1 MNKAV
6 GLVLG
11 AGVLYGIVR
20 LLRMQNVSEMAN
32 AKLVNP
38 RIHSVNLGGITFRT
52 EVEINNPSRDSVKL
66 TKPVVT
72 LTSKGK
78 MLAQSDAEDTIIA
91 IKPLGLTK
99 IDTIELELDWFT
111 LKGLVTNIVKNIPK
125 AILFYNI
132 KCCFLP
138 TLKKKMYVCGGICLH
153 FISNLMLVLV
163 NIISY

>member
-11 AGVLYGIVR
+11 AGVVYGIVR

-78 MLAQSDAEDTIIA
+78 MLAQSDAEDKIIA
-91 IKPLGLTK
+91 IKPLGITK

-111 LKGLVTNIVKNIPK
+111 LKGLVTNVIKNIPK
-125 AILFYNI
+125 AIAAWKAGDKKNLMTILGVPLEMNFTTYVNGLFYQSPSEKLI
-132 KCCFLP
+132 
-138 TLKKKMYVCGGICLH
+138 
-153 FISNLMLVLV
+153 
-163 NIISY
+163 

>member
-6 GLVLG
+6 GIVLG
-11 AGVLYGIVR
+11 AGVVYGIVR

-32 AKLVNP
+32 ARLVNP
-38 RIHSVNLGGITFRT
+38 RIHSVTLGGISFRT

-99 IDTIELELDWFT
+99 IDTIELFT

-125 AILFYNI
+125 AIAAWKAGDKKNLMTILGVPLEMNFTTYVNGLFYQSPSEKLI
-132 KCCFLP
+132 
-138 TLKKKMYVCGGICLH
+138 
-153 FISNLMLVLV
+153 
-163 NIISY
+163 

>member
-1 MNKAV
+1 MNKVV
-6 GLVLG
+6 GIALG

-32 AKLVNP
+32 ARLVNP
-38 RIHSVNLGGITFRT
+38 RIHSVTLNGISFRT

-125 AILFYNI
+125 AISAWKAGDKKNLMTILGVPLEMNFTTYVNGLFYQSPSEKLI
-132 KCCFLP
+132 
-138 TLKKKMYVCGGICLH
+138 
-153 FISNLMLVLV
+153 
-163 NIISY
+163 